1 MYAQAH
7 TTKTINSLLVKRIY
21 FLALDLIVILGFAWV
36 IASLLGI
43 QFLLS
48 TNLATGGDAASHLLY
63 AYLYAKEI
71 LPSGHI
77 TSWMPEVFAGFSF
90 LSYYFPFAFITIAAL
105 AQFIAFAPAMKIGM
119 FAAAMLLPGAVWV
132 GSVYILKQARRLA
145 LWGTLATLAFLLH
158 EQNSLWGGNLMSTL
172 AGEFTQSY
180 GAFFSILTLM
190 TWVRVIQTGKHWW
203 VVALLEALTGFSNG
217 FALLITGFA
226 SGAFLFDRTKFL
238 QNLKLLCL
246 GHGLAFLMLCG
257 WLLPMIEMHSLTI
270 PNDALF
276 QVENLWDFAPPAVLP
291 LIVASLLGLIAHGA
305 MRWIPTLKKRY
316 PLNDSLDNTLR
327 YAYFLGCSALLGAVG
342 YLAGSAIGLSN
353 IRFFPFVW
361 LYGGVAGAWIW
372 GVALERLLKPL
383 TILSRLGLYFICC
396 STAVFYLGWIST
408 HLTLVPDWGLWNHS
422 GLETKPQWNQLT
434 TLFPM
439 LRGQKESPR
448 LLFEHDPANND
459 IGSTRALEALPM
471 FLRGRPVLEGLYMES
486 AVVSP
491 AIYQLQ
497 SEVSTHPSSPLA
509 RFPSASLDL
518 EFAVK
523 HMNFLYSNQVLIRN
537 QATLDAFKNN
547 KNFTESASAVPF
559 HVFNLNSF
567 NTHLVDTL
575 DRPIKWYPK
584 KNWFEESFQWFKNR
598 SRFDKELPVFS
609 DNGKI
614 SFEEPKS
621 PVQIDSISITRES
634 ISWTTNQIGVPHL
647 VRFAWHPKWHLASKG
662 EMFLAGPGFML
673 VIPQEQNVRLEYTD
687 TAVGTVAG
695 VATFIGLSLLA
706 LLIVL
711 DAKGWIGRRKIAQ
724 VLKKQDQEKEKE
736 KEHKAVDSM
745 AQGEAVLQA
754 WPTNWN
760 AYSLVWPIALVLLG
774 RWFYVHNPERLYT
787 DAWALMR
794 ANQNLEAAAQFDLA
808 YEGRKSNAKKEEALF
823 WAAKAYE
830 LANKKEIS
838 LAHYKE
844 LTSNFKGFWLPEAL
858 YTQAIIEEQKG
869 ELSNAE
875 ATRTRLLTEFPSNQ
889 WSKRV
894 SVK

>member
-1 MYAQAH
+1 MNAQAH
-7 TTKTINSLLVKRIY
+7 TTQTINSPLVKRIY
-21 FLALDLIVILGFAWV
+21 LFALDLIVIFGFAWA

-48 TNLATGGDAASHLLY
+48 TNLPTGGDAASHLLY
-63 AYLYAKEI
+63 AYLYSKEI

-105 AQFIAFAPAMKIGM
+105 AQFTAFAPAMKIGM
-119 FAAAMLLPGAVWV
+119 FAAAMLMPGAVWA
-132 GSVYILKQARRLA
+132 GSVYLLKQSRYVA

-158 EQNSLWGGNLMSTL
+158 EQNALWGGNLMSTL

-190 TWVRVIQTGKHWW
+190 AWARVIQTGKHWW
-203 VVALLEALTGFSNG
+203 LAALLEALTGFSNG

-226 SGAFLFDRTKFL
+226 TGAFLFDRAQFPK
-238 QNLKLLCL
+238 NLKLLCL
-246 GHGLAFLMLCG
+246 GHSLAFLMLCG

-276 QVENLWDFAPPAVLP
+276 QVDNLWDFAPPAVIP
-291 LIVASLLGLIAHGA
+291 VGVAALLGLIVHAA
-305 MRWIPTLKKRY
+305 MRWVPALKRRY
-316 PLNDSLDNTLR
+316 PISVSSDTTLR
-327 YAYFLGCSALLGAVG
+327 YAYFLGCSAVLGAVG
-342 YLAGSAIGLSN
+342 YLAGSAIGLAN

-361 LYGGVAGAWIW
+361 LYAGVAGAWIW
-372 GVALERLLKPL
+372 ATAFERLLNPL
-383 TILSRLGLYFICC
+383 TKLSRTGLHFISC
-396 STAVFYLGWIST
+396 SAAVFYLGWIST
-408 HLTLVPDWGLWNHS
+408 HLALAPDWGLWNHS
-422 GLETKPQWNQLT
+422 GLESKPQWEQLT
-434 TLFPM
+434 TLFPG
-439 LRGQKESPR
+439 LKGQMQSPR

-471 FLRGRPVLEGLYMES
+471 FLNGRPVLEGLYMES
-486 AVVSP
+486 ALVSP

-509 RFPSASLDL
+509 RFPSGSLDL
-518 EFAVK
+518 EFATK

-537 QATLDAFKNN
+537 QATLDSFRNN

-567 NTHLVDTL
+567 NTHLVDTV
-575 DRPIKWYPK
+575 DRPVKWYPK
-584 KNWFEESFQWFKNR
+584 KNWFEESFQWFKSR
-598 SRFDKELPVFS
+598 SRFDKELPVFTDS
-609 DNGKI
+609 GQPPV
-614 SFEEPKS
+614 EESKA
-621 PVQIDSISITRES
+621 PVLIESISITRES

-647 VRFAWHPKWHLASKG
+647 VRFAWHPKWHLATKG
-662 EMFLAGPGFML
+662 SLFLAAPGFML
-673 VIPQEQNVRLEYTD
+673 VIPQEQKVRLEYSD
-687 TAVGTVAG
+687 TAVGTLGG
-695 VATFIGLSLLA
+695 VATFIGLSLLV

-711 DAKGWIGRRKIAQ
+711 DIKDWLGRREMTS
-724 VLKKQDQEKEKE
+724 LLRSQDQT
-736 KEHKAVDSM
+736 HKAPFHHAVDS
-745 AQGEAVLQA
+745 GA
-754 WPTNWN
+754 WPTRWSG
-760 AYSLVWPIALVLLG
+760 YSLVWPIALALLG
-774 RWFYVHNPERLYT
+774 RWFYIHNPERLYT

-794 ANQNLEAAAQFDLA
+794 SNHNLEAAAEFDLA
-808 YEGRKSNAKKEEALF
+808 YQGRKSNAKKEEALF

-844 LTSNFKGFWLPEAL
+844 LTTNFKGFWLPEAL
-858 YTQAIIEEQKG
+858 YTQALIEEQKG
-869 ELSNAE
+869 EFANAQ
-875 ATRTRLLTEFPSNQ
+875 ATRARLLTEFPSNQ
-889 WSKRV
+889 WSQRV